1 MPMTPNIQ
9 FTPNF
14 SLQELL
20 LTSNRKF
27 DNEQYNPPAEIIEN
41 LRALCVNVLQPL
53 RDALGT
59 PVNLNSGY
67 RCPSLN
73 RAIGGAK
80 NSQHMSGQAA
90 DIVDFT
96 NGNEYLFKKIK
107 ELNLP
112 FDQMIDEF
120 NFRWVHVSYDPSR
133 NRRQILQAQK
143 DANGRTI
150 YVNPGL

>member
-1 MPMTPNIQ
+1 MTPNIQ
-9 FTPNF
+9 FTANF

-27 DNEQYNPPAEIIEN
+27 DEEQYNPPEEIIEN
-41 LRALCVNVLQPL
+41 LRALCINVLQPL

-80 NSQHMSGQAA
+80 NSQHMTGQAA

-112 FDQMIDEF
+112 FDQIIDEF
-120 NFRWVHVSYDPSR
+120 NFRWVHVSYDPFR
-133 NRRQILQAQK
+133 NRRQTLQAQK
-143 DANGRTI
+143 DANGKTI
-150 YVNPGL
+150 YVNPNL

>member
-1 MPMTPNIQ
+1 MTPNIQ

-27 DNEQYNPPAEIIEN
+27 DEEQYNPPSEIIEN
-41 LRALCVNVLQPL
+41 LKALCVNVLQPL

-80 NSQHMSGQAA
+80 NSQHMTGQAA

-112 FDQMIDEF
+112 FDQIIDEF

-133 NRRQILQAQK
+133 NRRQTLQAQK
-143 DANGRTI
+143 DANGKTI
-150 YVNPGL
+150 YVNPNL

>member
-143 DANGRTI
+143 DANGKTI

>member
-1 MPMTPNIQ
+1 MAVNIQ
-9 FTPNF
+9 FTKNF

-27 DNEQYNPPAEIIEN
+27 DLEQYNPPNEVIEN
-41 LRALCVNVLQPL
+41 LRALCIHILQPL

-59 PVNLNSGY
+59 PVNINSGY

-73 RAIGGAK
+73 TSIGGAK
-80 NSQHMSGQAA
+80 GSQHMTGQAA
-90 DIVDFT
+90 DIVDL
-96 NGNEYLFKKIK
+96 NHGNEFLFNKIK
-107 ELNLP
+107 ELDLP

-120 NFRWVHVSYDPSR
+120 DFRWVHVSYDPAR

-143 DANGRTI
+143 DAKGKTI
-150 YVNPGL
+150 YVNPA

>member
-1 MPMTPNIQ
+1 MTSNIQ
-9 FTPNF
+9 FTKNF

-27 DNEQYNPPAEIIEN
+27 DDEQYNPPAEIIEN
-41 LRALCVNVLQPL
+41 LRALCINVLQPL

-80 NSQHMSGQAA
+80 NSQHMTGQAA

-96 NGNEYLFKKIK
+96 NGNEYLFEKIN

-120 NFRWVHVSYDPSR
+120 GFRWVHVSYDPSR
-133 NRRQILQAQK
+133 NRKQILQAQK
-143 DANGRTI
+143 DTNGKTI
-150 YVNPGL
+150 YVNPNL

>member
-1 MPMTPNIQ
+1 MTPNIQ

-27 DNEQYNPPAEIIEN
+27 DDEQYNPPAEIIEN

-53 RDALGT
+53 RDALGS

-96 NGNEYLFKKIK
+96 HGNEYLFKKIK

-120 NFRWVHVSYDPSR
+120 GFRWVHVSYDPTR

-143 DANGRTI
+143 DANGKTI
-150 YVNPGL
+150 YVNPNL

>member
-1 MPMTPNIQ
+1 MAPHLQ
-9 FTPNF
+9 FTQNF

-20 LTSNRKF
+20 LTSSRRF
-27 DNEQYNPPAEIIEN
+27 DEEQYNPPAEIIEN
-41 LRALCVNVLQPL
+41 LRALCINVLQPL
-53 RDALGT
+53 RDAIGS
-59 PVNLNSGY
+59 PVNINSGY

-73 RAIGGAK
+73 MSIGGAK
-80 NSQHMSGQAA
+80 NSQHMTGHAA
-90 DIVDFT
+90 DIIDYN
-96 NGNEYLFKKIK
+96 NGNEFLFKKIR

-150 YVNPGL
+150 YVYPSL